1 MKIGML
7 MLRHP
12 ATRMSPIMP
21 AVVQML
27 EQWGC
32 EVDIIYPEER
42 VTPLSE
48 VRVEHDLYILKSGTE
63 LSLSLAGALHAIGA
77 PILNPYPVAATMR
90 DKIASTRVL
99 QAAGVPVPETYI
111 TSHSR
116 QLVSLLDAGPLVLKP
131 YRGSQGRGVHV
142 IWDADELDDVS
153 SDEGPVFAQ
162 RYHKPEG
169 EDHKIYVIGDQMF
182 GVKRIFPAKTY
193 QEKVGEPFTISS
205 ELREIA
211 LRCGRAFG
219 VELFGFDVVMSAGNP
234 YVVDIQSFP
243 GFKGVPD
250 AALRLAD
257 YIYSVGQRALSGEPL
272 LSQTMPVSLPA
283 ERRTGAGV

>member
-1 MKIGML
+1 MRVGML

-12 ATRMSPIMP
+12 PTRISPVMP
-21 AVVQML
+21 AVVEML
-27 EQWGC
+27 KHWGC

-63 LSLSLAGALHAIGA
+63 LALSLAGTLHALGA
-77 PILNPYPVAATMR
+77 PIMNPYPIAAMMR
-90 DKIASTRVL
+90 DKIISMRIL
-99 QAAGVPVPETYI
+99 EAAGVPVPETYI
-111 TSHSR
+111 TSHPR
-116 QLVSLLDAGPLVLKP
+116 QLAGLLDAGPLVLKP
-131 YRGSQGRGVHV
+131 YRGSQGRGIHI
-142 IWDADELDDVS
+142 IWDADELDDIS
-153 SDEGPVFAQ
+153 ADEGPVFAQ

-169 EDHKIYVIGDQMF
+169 EDHKIYVIGGQMF

-193 QEKVGEPFTISS
+193 EEKIGEPFTISS

-211 LRCGRAFG
+211 LRCSRAFG
-219 VELFGFDVVMSAGNP
+219 VELFGFDVIMSAGKP

-257 YIYSVGQRALSGEPL
+257 YIYSALQRSLGGEPIISTL
-272 LSQTMPVSLPA
+272 TPGRQN
-283 ERRTGAGV
+283 GVAL

>member
-12 ATRMSPIMP
+12 PTRISPIMP
-21 AVVQML
+21 EVVRLL
-27 EQWGC
+27 ESWGC

-42 VTPLSE
+42 VTPLSQ
-48 VRVEHDLYILKSGTE
+48 VHAEHDLYILKSGTE
-63 LSLSLAGALHAIGA
+63 LALSLAGALHAVGA
-77 PILNPYPVAATMR
+77 RMLNPYPVAATMR
-90 DKIASTRVL
+90 DKIASMRVL
-99 QAAGVPVPETYI
+99 EAAGVPVPETYV
-111 TSHSR
+111 TSQAR
-116 QLVSLLDAGPLVLKP
+116 RLAPLLDAGPLVLKP
-131 YRGSQGRGVHV
+131 YRGSQGRGIHI

-153 SDEGPVFAQ
+153 NDEGLVFAQ

-182 GVKRIFPAKTY
+182 GVRRIFPAKTY
-193 QEKVGEPFTISS
+193 EEKIGQPFTITP

-219 VELFGFDVVMSAGNP
+219 VELFGFDVVMSGGKP
-234 YVVDIQSFP
+234 YVVDIQGFP

-257 YIYSVGQRALSGEPL
+257 YLYAAAQSAVNGGPIQY
-272 LSQTMPVSLPA
+272 
-283 ERRTGAGV
+283 GVDGRQNGVAV

>member
-12 ATRMSPIMP
+12 PTRISPIMP
-21 AVVQML
+21 AVVQL
-27 EQWGC
+27 LRSWGC
-32 EVDIIYPEER
+32 QVDVIYPEDR
-42 VTPLSE
+42 VTSLSE
-48 VRVEHDLYILKSGTE
+48 VRVEHDFYILKSGTE
-63 LSLSLAGALHAIGA
+63 LTLSLAGALHAVGA
-77 PILNPYPVAATMR
+77 RILNPYPVAATMR
-90 DKIASTRVL
+90 DKIASMRVL
-99 QAAGVPVPETYI
+99 EAAGVPVPETYI

-116 QLVSLLDAGPLVLKP
+116 QLAGLLDAGPLVLKP
-131 YRGSQGRGVHV
+131 YRGSQGRGIHI

-153 SDEGPVFAQ
+153 SAEGPVFAQ

-169 EDHKIYVIGDQMF
+169 EDHKIYVIGEQMF
-182 GVKRIFPAKTY
+182 GVKRIFPASTY
-193 QEKVGEPFTISS
+193 EEKIGQPFTITS

-219 VELFGFDVVMSAGNP
+219 VELFGFDVVMSGGKP

-257 YIYSVGQRALSGEPL
+257 YIYTVGQRAVNGEPFI
-272 LSQTMPVSLPA
+272 SSIAAARQN
-283 ERRTGAGV
+283 GAIA

>member
-7 MLRHP
+7 MLRHSR
-12 ATRMSPIMP
+12 TRISPVMP

-27 EQWGC
+27 SDWGC

-42 VTPLSE
+42 VTPLSQ
-48 VRVEHDLYILKSGTE
+48 VRAEHDLYILKSGTE
-63 LSLSLAGALHAIGA
+63 LALSFAGALHAVEA
-77 PILNPYPVAATMR
+77 RILNPYPVAATMR
-90 DKIASTRVL
+90 DKIASMRVL
-99 QAAGVPVPETYI
+99 EAAGVPVPETYI

-116 QLVSLLDAGPLVLKP
+116 QLAGLLDAGPLVLKP

-169 EDHKIYVIGDQMF
+169 EDHKIYVIGGQMF
-182 GVKRIFPAKTY
+182 GVKRVFPAKTY
-193 QEKVGEPFTISS
+193 EEKIGEPFTITA
-205 ELREIA
+205 ELRDIA

-219 VELFGFDVVMSAGNP
+219 VELFGFDVVMSAGKP

-257 YIYSVGQRALSGEPL
+257 YIYSAGQRVLSGEPL
-272 LSQTMPVSLPA
+272 ITAVVPEQ
-283 ERRTGAGV
+283 RNGVAL

>member
-12 ATRMSPIMP
+12 PTRISPIMP
-21 AVVQML
+21 EVVRLL
-27 EQWGC
+27 ESWGC
-32 EVDIIYPEER
+32 EIDIIYPEER
-42 VTPLSE
+42 VTPLSK
-48 VRVEHDLYILKSGTE
+48 VRAEHDLYILKSGTE
-63 LSLSLAGALHAIGA
+63 LALSLAGALHAVGA
-77 PILNPYPVAATMR
+77 RILNPYPVAATMR
-90 DKIASTRVL
+90 DKITSMRVL
-99 QAAGVPVPETYI
+99 ENAGVPVPETYV
-111 TSHSR
+111 TSQSR
-116 QLVSLLDAGPLVLKP
+116 RLAPLLDAGPLVLKP
-131 YRGSQGRGVHV
+131 YRGSQGRGVHI

-153 SDEGPVFAQ
+153 NGEGLVFAQ

-193 QEKVGEPFTISS
+193 EEKVGVPFTITA

-219 VELFGFDVVMSAGNP
+219 VELFGFDVVMSGGRP
-234 YVVDIQSFP
+234 YVVDIQGFP

-257 YIYSVGQRALSGEPL
+257 YVYAAAQRTVHGGPL
-272 LSQTMPVSLPA
+272 PSTESNA
-283 ERRTGAGV
+283 GRTEVTL

>member
-12 ATRMSPIMP
+12 PTRMSPIMP
-21 AVVQML
+21 AVVEL
-27 EQWGC
+27 LKSWGC
-32 EVDIIYPEER
+32 QVDIIYPEER

-48 VRVEHDLYILKSGTE
+48 VRVEHDFYILKSGTE
-63 LSLSLAGALHAIGA
+63 LALSLAGALCAVGA
-77 PILNPYPVAATMR
+77 RILNPYPVAATMR
-90 DKIASTRVL
+90 DKIASMRVL
-99 QAAGVPVPETYI
+99 EAAGVPVPETYV

-116 QLVSLLDAGPLVLKP
+116 QLADLLDAGPLVLKP
-131 YRGSQGRGVHV
+131 YRGSQGRGVHI

-182 GVKRIFPAKTY
+182 GVKRIFPARTY
-193 QEKVGEPFTISS
+193 EEKVGQPFTITA
-205 ELREIA
+205 ELRDIA

-219 VELFGFDVVMSAGNP
+219 VELFGFDVVMSGGKP

-250 AALRLAD
+250 AVLRLAD
-257 YIYSVGQRALSGEPL
+257 YIYTVGQRAVSGEPL
-272 LSQTMPVSLPA
+272 LAAIAPA
-283 ERRTGAGV
+283 EPNGAAL

>member
-1 MKIGML
+1 MRIGML

-12 ATRMSPIMP
+12 PTRISPIMP

-27 EQWGC
+27 QNWGC
-32 EVDIIYPEER
+32 DVDIIYPEER

-48 VRVEHDLYILKSGTE
+48 VRVSHDLYILKSGTE
-63 LSLSLAGALHAIGA
+63 LALSLAGALHAVGA
-77 PILNPYPVAATMR
+77 RILNPYPVAATMR
-90 DKIASTRVL
+90 DKIASMRVL
-99 QAAGVPVPETYI
+99 EAAGVPVPETYI

-116 QLVSLLDAGPLVLKP
+116 QLADLLDAGPLVLKP
-131 YRGSQGRGVHV
+131 YRGSQGRGVHI

-169 EDHKIYVIGDQMF
+169 EDHKIYVIGEQMF
-182 GVKRIFPAKTY
+182 GVKRIFPARTY
-193 QEKVGEPFTISS
+193 EEKVGEPFTISS

-211 LRCGRAFG
+211 LRCGQAFG
-219 VELFGFDVVMSAGNP
+219 VELFGFDVVMSNGKP

-250 AALRLAD
+250 AELRLAD
-257 YIYSVGQRALSGEPL
+257 YIYSAGQRAVSGEPL
-272 LSQTMPVSLPA
+272 VPA
-283 ERRTGAGV
+283 SIREQRNGVAS

>member
-12 ATRMSPIMP
+12 PTRISPIMP
-21 AVVQML
+21 AVVQL
-27 EQWGC
+27 LRSWGC
-32 EVDIIYPEER
+32 QVDVIYPEDR

-48 VRVEHDLYILKSGTE
+48 VRVEHDFYILKSGTE
-63 LSLSLAGALHAIGA
+63 LTLSLAGALHAVGA
-77 PILNPYPVAATMR
+77 RILNPYPVAATMR
-90 DKIASTRVL
+90 DKIASMRVL
-99 QAAGVPVPETYI
+99 EAAGVPVPETYI

-116 QLVSLLDAGPLVLKP
+116 QLAGLLDAGPLVLKP
-131 YRGSQGRGVHV
+131 YRGSQGRGIHI

-153 SDEGPVFAQ
+153 SAEGPVFAQ

-169 EDHKIYVIGDQMF
+169 EDHKIYVIGEQMF
-182 GVKRIFPAKTY
+182 GVKRIFPASTY
-193 QEKVGEPFTISS
+193 EEKIGQPFTITS

-219 VELFGFDVVMSAGNP
+219 VELFGFDVVMSGGKP
-234 YVVDIQSFP
+234 FVVDIQSFP

-257 YIYSVGQRALSGEPL
+257 YIYTVGQRVANGEALINTISTA
-272 LSQTMPVSLPA
+272 QQN
-283 ERRTGAGV
+283 GAIA

>member
-12 ATRMSPIMP
+12 PTRISPIMP
-21 AVVQML
+21 EVVQLL
-27 EQWGC
+27 ESWGC
-32 EVDIIYPEER
+32 EIEIMYPEER
-42 VTPLSE
+42 VTPLSQ
-48 VRVEHDLYILKSGTE
+48 VRAEHDLYILKSGTE
-63 LSLSLAGALHAIGA
+63 LALSLAGALHAVGA
-77 PILNPYPVAATMR
+77 RILNPYPVAATMR
-90 DKIASTRVL
+90 DKIASMRVL
-99 QAAGVPVPETYI
+99 EAAGVPVPETYV
-111 TSHSR
+111 TSQSR
-116 QLVSLLDAGPLVLKP
+116 RLASLLDAGPLVLKP
-131 YRGSQGRGVHV
+131 YRGSQGRGVHI

-153 SDEGPVFAQ
+153 NDEGLVFAQ

-182 GVKRIFPAKTY
+182 GVKRMFPAKTY
-193 QEKVGEPFTISS
+193 EEKVGVPFTISA

-219 VELFGFDVVMSAGNP
+219 VELFGFDVVMSGGRP
-234 YVVDIQSFP
+234 YVVDIQGFP

-257 YIYSVGQRALSGEPL
+257 YVYAVAQRTASGEPL
-272 LSQTMPVSLPA
+272 INGQA
-283 ERRTGAGV
+283 HERRNEVTL

>member
-12 ATRMSPIMP
+12 PTRMSPIMP
-21 AVVQML
+21 VVLQML
-27 EQWGC
+27 KDWGC

-42 VTPLSE
+42 VTSISQ

-63 LSLSLAGALHAIGA
+63 LALSLAGALHAVGA
-77 PILNPYPVAATMR
+77 RILNPYPVAATMR
-90 DKIASTRVL
+90 DKIASMRVL
-99 QAAGVPVPETYI
+99 EAAGVPVPETYI
-111 TSHSR
+111 TSQSR
-116 QLVSLLDAGPLVLKP
+116 QLAGLLDAGPLVLKP

-153 SDEGPVFAQ
+153 NDEGPVFAQ

-169 EDHKIYVIGDQMF
+169 EDHKIYVIGGQMF
-182 GVKRIFPAKTY
+182 GVRRVFPAKTY
-193 QEKVGEPFTISS
+193 EEKVGEPFSISP
-205 ELREIA
+205 ELREIG

-219 VELFGFDVVMSAGNP
+219 VELFGFDVIMSQGRP

-257 YIYSVGQRALSGEPL
+257 YIYSVGQRAMNGEPIPGVM
-272 LSQTMPVSLPA
+272 MP
-283 ERRTGAGV
+283 ERANGVAL

>member
-12 ATRMSPIMP
+12 PTRISPIMP
-21 AVVQML
+21 AVVEML
-27 EQWGC
+27 RNWGC
-32 EVDIIYPEER
+32 DVDIIYPEER
-42 VTPLSE
+42 VTPLSQ

-63 LSLSLAGALHAIGA
+63 LALSLAGTLHSLGA
-77 PILNPYPVAATMR
+77 RILNTYPVAAIMR
-90 DKIASTRVL
+90 DKIISMRVL
-99 QAAGVPVPETYI
+99 EAAGVSVPETYI
-111 TSHSR
+111 TSHPR
-116 QLVSLLDAGPLVLKP
+116 QLAGVLDAGPLVLKP
-131 YRGSQGRGVHV
+131 YRGSQGRGIHIV
-142 IWDADELDDVS
+142 WDADELDDIPA
-153 SDEGPVFAQ
+153 DEGPVFAQ

-169 EDHKIYVIGDQMF
+169 EDHKIYVIGGQMF

-193 QEKVGEPFTISS
+193 EEKIGEPFTISS

-219 VELFGFDVVMSAGNP
+219 VELFGFDVIMSGGKP

-257 YIYSVGQRALSGEPL
+257 YIYSALQRSLDGEPIMTAL
-272 LSQTMPVSLPA
+272 TPEQRNEAAL
-283 ERRTGAGV
+283 